1 MHNEQWEARVA
12 AQTMSYRS
20 CNHLDRALGIK
31 EWGTVRLLQVMLTAV
46 KESISC
52 FVALAADYASI
63 LWFAM
68 TASSMLRLPQL
79 VNNSIAIVA
88 CCVALGL

>member
-1 MHNEQWEARVA
+1 MNSGSSDYVVLLLQSPTRGFGHK
-12 AQTMSYRS
+12 
-20 CNHLDRALGIK
+20 G
-31 EWGTVRLLQVMLTAV
+31 WGTLVRLLQVMLTAV